1 MAGAVSPAE
10 FISMPRAGFWLR
22 TCATVLDVLLFVF
35 VLILTGP
42 KALLLWLIYHV
53 AMWAWK
59 GTTVGGIVVGIK
71 LVRVDG
77 RPVDLGVA
85 LVRAAASI
93 FSVLIL
99 GLGFFWAGWDRDKQS
114 WHDKIAGTVMIQ
126 APKGIPLL

>member
-1 MAGAVSPAE
+1 MPGAVSAAD

-42 KALLLWLIYHV
+42 KALLFWLVYHV

-77 RPVDLGVA
+77 RPVDVGVA
-85 LVRAAASI
+85 LVRAAVSI
-93 FSVLIL
+93 FSALAL
-99 GLGFFWAGWDRDKQS
+99 GLGFFWTGWDRGKQS
-114 WHDKIAGTVMIQ
+114 WHDKLAGTVLVKV
-126 APKGIPLL
+126 PKGMALL